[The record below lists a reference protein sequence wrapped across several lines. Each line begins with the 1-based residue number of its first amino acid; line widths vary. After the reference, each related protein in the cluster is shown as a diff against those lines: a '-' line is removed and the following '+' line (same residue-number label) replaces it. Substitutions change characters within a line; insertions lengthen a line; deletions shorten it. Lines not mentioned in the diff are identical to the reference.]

1 MSFDKFMLYVFWHYL
16 RHTPTTMYEERTA
29 RSSKTYSTLSQ
40 RGFTLVELM
49 VTVLIL
55 AIIVAI
61 ATPSILTQL
70 ANMESQRIKV
80 QLKSALS
87 LAKSESYISRQ
98 DILVCLSND
107 GQQCDRNSDTML
119 LLFVDKNN
127 NKSFDASTDILLVKQ
142 SLNLKYST
150 LKLRVGAKRHYT
162 KFWGDSGKPR
172 GHFGHIKYCPT
183 STYNHSKYQM
193 SFNQNGIIRQKL
205 NENHPTECDK

>member
-1 MSFDKFMLYVFWHYL
+1 MNVV
-16 RHTPTTMYEERTA
+16 A
-29 RSSKTYSTLSQ
+29 
-40 RGFTLVELM
+40 
-49 VTVLIL
+49 VLIL

-162 KFWGDSGKPR
+162 KFWGVSGKPR

>member
-16 RHTPTTMYEERTA
+16 RHAPTTMYEERTA
-29 RSSKTYSTLSQ
+29 RSSKTYSTSSQ

-127 NKSFDASTDILLVKQ
+127 NKSFDASTDTLLVKQ

-183 STYNHSKYQM
+183 STYNHSKYQI